1 MYVCVCIYISHIHTN
16 MCLVSQS
23 CMSSSV
29 HGDSPGK
36 NPRVGCHA
44 LPPRDLPDPGTKP
57 RSPTLQADSL
67 LSEPSWKPTY
77 IHTQ

>member
-1 MYVCVCIYISHIHTN
+1 

-23 CMSSSV
+23 CMSFCDPMYCSPPGSSV

-67 LSEPSWKPTY
+67 LSEPLGKPTY
-77 IHTQ
+77 VHIQ